1 MRPCTWL
8 PRMAEPGWESLG
20 IAWGQGEAPK
30 GQAKAPR
37 MVSALPSLAWAWG
50 QVWWLLS
57 ADLGGVPPLPE

>member
-37 MVSALPSLAWAWG
+37 MVLALPSLAWAWG
-50 QVWWLLS
+50 
-57 ADLGGVPPLPE
+57 